1 MIRPSISEVRDK
13 VCAIMN
19 LPHAVPKTANKGK
32 PGTYLEEIA
41 GIPTSSACLDCS
53 DGEVKVF
60 PIKRNKNGAIVPKET
75 IAVTMMNCEDLAS
88 HSFTESRVYKKLT
101 NVLYIPYE
109 RDGDTIIFRQ
119 PTVVQMPAIEEQ
131 LRKDYDDIRAHLS
144 ANGTLDGSS
153 RIGVYMQSRTKGA
166 GGDAPKT
173 RAFYLKKKFIDD
185 MIDI

>member
-1 MIRPSISEVRDK
+1 MIRPSINEVRDK
-13 VCAIMN
+13 VCLIMN
-19 LPHAVPKTANKGK
+19 MPHLVPKTANKGK
-32 PGTYLEEIA
+32 PGNYLEEIA

-60 PIKRNKNGAIVPKET
+60 PIKRNKNGINVPKET
-75 IAVTMMNCEDLAS
+75 IAVTMMNGEDLARD
-88 HSFTESRVYKKLT
+88 SFTESRVYKKLT

-109 RDGDTIIFRQ
+109 RDGDTITFRK
-119 PTVVQMPAIEEQ
+119 PTIVQMPAVEEQ
-131 LRKDYDDIRAHLS
+131 LRKDYDDIRGFLS
-144 ANGTLDGSS
+144 TNGTLDHSS
-153 RIGVYMQSRTKGA
+153 GVGVYMQTRTKGA